1 MAVLVLRLVLILA
14 AQLMLA
20 AVEVGLLHL
29 VQLRGLVVLVVAALA
44 H

>member
-14 AQLMLA
+14 AQLMLV
-20 AVEVGLLHL
+20 AVVVELLPL
-29 VQLRGLVVLVVAALA
+29 AQLRGLVVLVAVVLA